1 MGFELSKRSNNKLN
15 TVDSRMQYV
24 VREAIKL
31 TKIDFGVICGKRTE
45 GEQRKLVESGASQ
58 TMKSKHLDGIAVD
71 LMAYVGSR
79 ASWELNL
86 YDDIADAMAEA
97 ARKFDIGVCWGAAW
111 ATPSDPYPMDISKW
125 DGSMEDAMNAYVD
138 LRRSQGRRPFID
150 GPHFELII

>member
-31 TKIDFGVICGKRTE
+31 TKVDFGVICGKRTE

>member
-1 MGFELSKRSNNKLN
+1 
-15 TVDSRMQYV
+15 MQYV

-31 TKIDFGVICGKRTE
+31 TKVDFGVICGKRTE
-45 GEQRKLVESGASQ
+45 TEQRKLVESGASQ

-86 YDDIADAMAEA
+86 YDDIADAMAQA

-125 DGSMEDAMNAYVD
+125 DGSMEGAMNAYVD